1 MTQPM
6 ARQSQ
11 SFIQEISTRQL
22 LQTAAAVNLSL
33 GAMILGSLYQ
43 NAEIWLQDYPKPIQE
58 RYGPKSPE
66 AERLTKLWA
75 IPFFVVLFGSVL
87 AANWRLRRTQGRLSR
102 TAAFANAYLLFLS
115 FWLFDL
121 TIVDWLIMVGMKPS
135 FAILPGTED
144 MAEYGDYMFHLRV
157 SWPFLFVM
165 AIPSAI
171 IALLTA
177 SRGQHDG

>member
-1 MTQPM
+1 MNRQP
-6 ARQSQ
+6 Q
-11 SFIQEISTRQL
+11 SFIQEISLRQL
-22 LQTAAAVNLSL
+22 LQNATAMNLSL
-33 GAMILGSLYQ
+33 AAIIFGSLYQ

-66 AERLTKLWA
+66 AERLMKLWA

-87 AANWRLRRTQGRLSR
+87 VANWRLRRTRSHLSR

-121 TIVDWLIMVGMKPS
+121 TIIDWLIMVRMKPS

-144 MAEYGDYMFHLRV
+144 MAEYSDYMFHLRE

-177 SRGQHDG
+177 GGQSRG

>member
-1 MTQPM
+1 MNQQT
-6 ARQSQ
+6 Q
-11 SFIQEISTRQL
+11 SFMHEISPRQL
-22 LQTAAAVNLSL
+22 LQTAAAMNLSL
-33 GAMILGSLYQ
+33 GALILGSLYH
-43 NAEIWLQDYPKPIQE
+43 NAETWLQDYPKPIQE

-75 IPFFVVLFGSVL
+75 IPFFIVLFGGVL
-87 AANWRLRRTQGRLSR
+87 AANWRLRRAHGRLSP

-121 TIVDWLIMVGMKPS
+121 TIIDWLIMIGMKPS
-135 FAILPGTED
+135 FAILPGTEG
-144 MAEYGDYMFHLRV
+144 MAEYNDAMYHLRE

-165 AIPSAI
+165 AIPSAV

-177 SRGQHDG
+177 GGPRHG